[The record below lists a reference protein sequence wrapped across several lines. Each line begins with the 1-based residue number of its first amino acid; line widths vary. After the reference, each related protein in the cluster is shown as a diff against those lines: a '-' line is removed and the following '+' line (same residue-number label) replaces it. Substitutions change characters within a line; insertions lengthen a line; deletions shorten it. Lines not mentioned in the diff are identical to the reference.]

1 MLMQEQDEN
10 VQRKLEIEKNSIFPD
25 YQFNENGSNQHLL
38 LNQVS
43 PNSKNVGWEGH
54 LYATSTD

>member
-43 PNSKNVGWEGH
+43 PNSKNVG
-54 LYATSTD
+54 